1 MNIEFHYYLTKY
13 IALEAGFDSDE
24 AEIIAY
30 SSQYVDDNKTRFKIE
45 ISEDLY
51 YENYFSQTMN
61 ITKPKKKLMRVY
73 LLFHFLPGD
82 PTSAKARRRDGKM
95 HLLMT
100 SPSST
105 HAQEIFFDTTKNE
118 NLYSLGIASHMLS
131 DTLAHQNFV
140 GTFDEINAMKGVW
153 QTLTPNIGHADAGY
167 KPDIPNLSW
176 YDPRLIDEN
185 KDVNNIDRI
194 LLAANKLY
202 TNYLM
207 FTTNT
212 TEWSKVKKN
221 ISNIINEPI
230 NESQIKLYP
239 KQKEVRIKK
248 YKELLANFSTDG
260 NYNPHSWFKSA
271 VKEDINFLDDKKYKF
286 DPIKDKLSFKKN
298 YKNSHWFKFQEAIKE
313 YQRIATTK
321 LEPILNQIEI
331 KEW

>member
-30 SSQYVDDNKTRFKIE
+30 SSQFVDDNKTRFKIE
-45 ISEDLY
+45 IPDGSF

-82 PTSAKARRRDGKM
+82 PTSSKARRRDGKM

-100 SPSST
+100 TPSST

-118 NLYSLGIASHMLS
+118 NLYSLGIASHMLA

-153 QTLTPNIGHADAGY
+153 QTLTPNIGHADAGF
-167 KPDIPNLSW
+167 KPDIPNLLW
-176 YDPRLIDEN
+176 HDPRLIDEY
-185 KDVNNIDRI
+185 KEVNNIDRV

-207 FTTNT
+207 FTTNPP
-212 TEWSKVKKN
+212 EWSKVKKN

-230 NESQIKLYP
+230 KESQIKLYP
-239 KQKEVRIKK
+239 KQKKVRIEK
-248 YKELLANFSTDG
+248 YKELLADFGTDG
-260 NYNPHSWFKSA
+260 NYDSLSWFKSA
-271 VKEDINFLDDKKYKF
+271 VKEDINFLNDKKYKF
-286 DPIKDKLSFKKN
+286 DPIKDKLNFRTN
-298 YKNSHWFKFQEAIKE
+298 YKRSHWYRFQEAIKE

-321 LEPILNQIEI
+321 LEPILKQIEI